1 MKYLLLLILLSSCSD
16 CPYIVQYT
24 EKYKQG
30 YKITTFSKCQL
41 TAMSFYSLQNYSI
54 GDTLK

>member
-1 MKYLLLLILLSSCSD
+1 MLILLSSCSD

-24 EKYKQG
+24 EKYKEG

-41 TAMSFYSLQNYSI
+41 TAMSFYSLKNYSI